1 MKLARILHKGE
12 IIPIIKV
19 DDKLIDL
26 REQVKDFDS
35 SFFEERFDTIK
46 KTVSQYPNFLQE
58 DIGSLHFLSP
68 VSNPSKIVC
77 IGLNYASHAKE
88 MNMPLPKEPVI
99 FQKAISALTRPSG
112 ILELPP
118 IGDKVDWEA
127 ELAII
132 IKKKAK
138 NVTRQEAESYIAGYT
153 IMNDISER
161 KMQLEMGG
169 LWTKGKSYD
178 HFAPLGPWLVPPEH
192 IGNVEQLSIKTIVNG
207 IIKQD
212 GNTSQMIFPPTML
225 VSYVSQ
231 FMTLSAGD
239 IISTGTPEGA
249 GLQTDG
255 PYLKD
260 GDMMEVSISE
270 LGTQKMKVLKK

>member
-35 SFFEERFDTIK
+35 SFFEEKFDTIK
-46 KTVSQYPNFLQE
+46 KTVSQYSNFLQE

-127 ELAII
+127 ELAIV

-260 GDMMEVSISE
+260 GDRMEVSISE